1 MTAEYDDSGRCPQHS
16 QAIVSFLLRMCIV
29 SFMVITK
36 CEPGLNCLPRD
47 IQTRCHGILFL
58 FFALFSCI
66 VCFVSDNY
74 LALMYCHIQS

>member
-1 MTAEYDDSGRCPQHS
+1 MADFYQIAGYARVIG
-16 QAIVSFLLRMCIV
+16 AIIILLM
-29 SFMVITK
+29 
-36 CEPGLNCLPRD
+36 
-47 IQTRCHGILFL
+47 CHGILFL